1 MAMSIITRRGDDGN
15 TDLMYGGRAS
25 KNAPEVVA
33 CGAVDELN
41 SSLGLLRVSGI
52 PDNVSQQS

>member
-1 MAMSIITRRGDDGN
+1 MAMSIITRRGDDGH
-15 TDLMYGGRAS
+15 TDLMYGGRTS

-33 CGAVDELN
+33 CGAVDELT

-52 PDNVSQQS
+52 PDDISQQD

>member
-1 MAMSIITRRGDDGN
+1 MGMSIITRRGDDGN
-15 TDLMYGGRAS
+15 TDLMYGGRTS

-41 SSLGLLRVSGI
+41 STVAVKFGV
-52 PDNVSQQS
+52 V